1 MSDSGRPSGLE
12 PGVSEVN
19 GPQRRVMTT
28 KDKLLIAG
36 IVTIT
41 ALGFIWFN
49 AALRQK
55 APPLARAAAVAGGG
69 EQYTPPPNIQPA
81 KPTDASLPMPAAS
94 APSDSALAQ
103 KQSPETAPIL
113 AFSGGSAPASRILN
127 AVPSLASL
135 GGSGEA
141 GSQPPAPT
149 PVADGGALAQKLK
162 PTVLS
167 GATASVIK
175 NPDMVVTEGTLIPCI
190 LQTAIDTQLA
200 GFVTCVVPID
210 VRGTSGNVV
219 LLDRGT
225 KIVGQIQAGLV
236 QGQERVFV
244 LWTRAETPKHVVISL
259 NAPGADEL
267 GRSGLP
273 GAVDNHWWQR
283 FGGALKYHQHPAD
296 LAEKPRRHRQRVRR
310 PGFGFRQRVR
320 PSDFQQC
327 PPVKPPRSS
336 HTLCDRWPNG
346 STIHKPKNYVS
357 TGPKRPSFGKRV
369 IFAARRSRFPWLIW
383 KILQHSRA
391 R

>member
-1 MSDSGRPSGLE
+1 
-12 PGVSEVN
+12 
-19 GPQRRVMTT
+19 MTT

-55 APPLARAAAVAGGG
+55 APPPARAAAVAGGG

-81 KPTDASLPMPAAS
+81 KPTDASLPMPAAA
-94 APSDSALAQ
+94 APSDSTLAQ

-135 GGSGEA
+135 GGPAEA

-149 PVADGGALAQKLK
+149 PVPNGGALAEKLK

-283 FGGALKYHQHPAD
+283 FGGALMLTLVQGSLNAGTALAANSGGGTGEATAGFVYGAQSSGQQVANTALENTINIPPTLRKNQGDTVSVFVAQD
-296 LAEKPRRHRQRVRR
+296 LDFGSVYDLRISNNARQ
-310 PGFGFRQRVR
+310 
-320 PSDFQQC
+320 
-327 PPVKPPRSS
+327 
-336 HTLCDRWPNG
+336 
-346 STIHKPKNYVS
+346 
-357 TGPKRPSFGKRV
+357 
-369 IFAARRSRFPWLIW
+369 
-383 KILQHSRA
+383 
-391 R
+391 